1 MTAERTTLA
10 AGSIGITAL
19 NLGRGGAPPPLELAF
34 DTLERAR
41 RVQAALIAVLKHRP
55 TDVAAKV
62 AADRTLRDLAR
73 VVAAIPADPDP
84 ARWRPAIFSVR
95 FFSRQGGTWDQRTEG
110 DPTRFVAD
118 PRGQIDLSGYA
129 HAARAD
135 AAAGPGALMLNFDY
149 GWYDE
154 ATDSWFHANH
164 GEPGMT
170 IYQSRL
176 AHFSRPLAAFD
187 RQVFCVAFAAI
198 GGRPT

>member
-1 MTAERTTLA
+1 MTAEKATLA

-19 NLGRGGAPPPLELAF
+19 HLGRGGGPPPLDLAF
-34 DTLERAR
+34 DSFARAQH
-41 RVQAALIAVLKHRP
+41 VQAALIAVLKRRP

-84 ARWRPAIFSVR
+84 ARWRPAIFSLR
-95 FFSRQGGTWDQRTEG
+95 FFAG

-118 PRGQIDLSGYA
+118 ARGQIDLRGYA
-129 HAARAD
+129 HAARPSPAD
-135 AAAGPGALMLNFDY
+135 GPDARMINADY

-154 ATDSWFHANH
+154 ATDAWFHANH
-164 GEPGMT
+164 GEPGMK

-176 AHFSRPLAAFD
+176 AYFSRPLAAFD
-187 RQVFCVAFAAI
+187 RQVFCVAFAALA
-198 GGRPT
+198 R